1 MEERPA
7 TCASCLQNDMVDDAN
22 AGVAVATRKRR
33 RRVPVAVGSAEDYE
47 ETCLLGEGG
56 FGTVVKARHLATGL
70 TVAIKRLTPPDADS
84 QTAAASISRLAG
96 AGSCGLEEELLR
108 EARFHEAC
116 GGSGHPFIV
125 GFRGLVRDP
134 TAAAADLGLVME
146 CVDGPSLHDYLRQ
159 RRRRRHGGAR
169 IPEATARAAMWQLL
183 TAAKTMHES
192 GVVHRDIKPGNI
204 LVGDGRRVLK
214 ICDFGLAM
222 ATSEA
227 PSHGP
232 AGTLWYK
239 APEVLLDMRDYDA
252 RVDAWSLGCVM
263 AEIIYGRALFA
274 GSYEREQLVAI
285 FDVLGVPDG
294 GAWPEFA
301 STAFAAEAVTE
312 LDVRRGSRL
321 RELFPAAM
329 LSREGFQVLH
339 GLLTCNPHKRLTAD
353 AALKL
358 PWFAKVEALQ
368 LPSEDDVASAFAN
381 KELHIVPSASEK
393 RKLHFS

>member
-1 MEERPA
+1 
-7 TCASCLQNDMVDDAN
+7 MVDDAG
-22 AGVAVATRKRR
+22 AGVAVVATRKRS
-33 RRVPVAVGSAEDYE
+33 RVEAFGSAEEYE

-56 FGTVVKARHLATGL
+56 FGTVVKARHRGTGL
-70 TVAIKRLTPPDADS
+70 TVAIKRLTPPDAADS
-84 QTAAASISRLAG
+84 QTAASTANRVAA
-96 AGSCGLEEELLR
+96 AGSCGGLEEELLR
-108 EARFHEAC
+108 EARLHQAC
-116 GGSGHPFIV
+116 GSHPFVV

-134 TAAAADLGLVME
+134 AADLGLVME

-159 RRRRRHGGAR
+159 RRRLRHGSAR

-183 TAAKTMHES
+183 TAAKAMHKS

-204 LVGDGRRVLK
+204 LIGDGRRVLK

-222 ATSEA
+222 STSDA
-227 PSHGP
+227 PTTHGP

-239 APEVLLDMRDYDA
+239 APEMLLEMGEYDS

-263 AEIIYGRALFA
+263 AEVVYGRALFA
-274 GSYEREQLVAI
+274 GSYETEQLVAI

-294 GAWPEFA
+294 EAWPEFT

-312 LDVRRGSRL
+312 LDVQRGSRL

-329 LSREGFQVLH
+329 LSREGFEVLD

-358 PWFAKVEALQ
+358 PWFAKVEALE
-368 LPSEDDVASAFAN
+368 LPSKEDVKSAFAN
-381 KELHIVPSASEK
+381 KELHIVPASVA
-393 RKLHFS
+393 